1 MKGGL
6 YVGLAP
12 CREDGGWWGQLREGR
27 SIGWGGKWGVGY
39 RKAEKWEDDGEAGRV
54 ELREEGDLSDWRE
67 KKPKIQKPKAGFL
80 WFSLKGG
87 GNGLSVDEFRYRFLC
102 VFYFCKIAP
111 FLCVSCKLLF
121 IGEVWHGHKHIVLS
135 IFIFFI
141 IFWI

>member
-1 MKGGL
+1 MRG
-6 YVGLAP
+6 
-12 CREDGGWWGQLREGR
+12 RWRGWESGAEGR
-27 SIGWGGKWGVGY
+27 GRLVRLKGEEAENS
-39 RKAEKWEDDGEAGRV
+39 KAQSRV
-54 ELREEGDLSDWRE
+54 SLV
-67 KKPKIQKPKAGFL
+67 
-80 WFSLKGG
+80 SLKGG

-141 IFWI
+141 IF

>member
-87 GNGLSVDEFRYRFLC
+87 GDGLSVDEFRFKVSL
-102 VFYFCKIAP
+102 YFPIFVKFAP
-111 FLCVSCKLLF
+111 LFVSCKLLF
-121 IGEVWHGHKHIVLS
+121 IREVWHGHNWSLN
-135 IFIFFI
+135 FYFYF
-141 IFWI
+141 

>member
-1 MKGGL
+1 LAEGENGGL
-6 YVGLAP
+6 
-12 CREDGGWWGQLREGR
+12 
-27 SIGWGGKWGVGY
+27 GY

-135 IFIFFI
+135 IFIFFV
-141 IFWI
+141 IFWILNFFFLKPININVYSIKKLIILKITC